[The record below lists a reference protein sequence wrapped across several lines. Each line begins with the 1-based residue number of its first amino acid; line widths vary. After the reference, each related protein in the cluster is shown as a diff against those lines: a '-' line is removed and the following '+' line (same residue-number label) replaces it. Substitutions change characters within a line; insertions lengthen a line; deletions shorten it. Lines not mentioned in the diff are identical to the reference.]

1 MACLRFTDLQ
11 SRPMGTHLRRDTFIP
26 QWVQASK
33 AAAASD
39 RHAVH
44 FGVTAVVFQLSRLR
58 WIPEVGTRPPS
69 TSTPATGYATS
80 NRNHKN

>member
-44 FGVTAVVFQLSRLR
+44 F
-58 WIPEVGTRPPS
+58 
-69 TSTPATGYATS
+69 
-80 NRNHKN
+80 